1 MSRTDAKR
9 PAKSSN
15 PSERGRQLALFGPPP
30 LIEGEDTLAYDELLT
45 QISTAVKPADILED
59 IWVRDIVDL
68 VWEALRLRRL
78 KSNLMMAAAVHGLA
92 ELLEPFMGEDDAIE
106 LARDWAT
113 RRPRA
118 IKKVDSILASLGLT
132 KDAVMAQTLSLKLD
146 DIERIDRMIGLAEAR
161 RNVVLREI
169 DRHREPLSQNL
180 RRSVQQVEDGQL
192 RVIENKSD
200 KWSKAE

>member
-1 MSRTDAKR
+1 
-9 PAKSSN
+9 
-15 PSERGRQLALFGPPP
+15 
-30 LIEGEDTLAYDELLT
+30 
-45 QISTAVKPADILED
+45 
-59 IWVRDIVDL
+59 
-68 VWEALRLRRL
+68 
-78 KSNLMMAAAVHGLA
+78 
-92 ELLEPFMGEDDAIE
+92 
-106 LARDWAT
+106 
-113 RRPRA
+113 
-118 IKKVDSILASLGLT
+118 
-132 KDAVMAQTLSLKLD
+132 MAQTLSLKLD